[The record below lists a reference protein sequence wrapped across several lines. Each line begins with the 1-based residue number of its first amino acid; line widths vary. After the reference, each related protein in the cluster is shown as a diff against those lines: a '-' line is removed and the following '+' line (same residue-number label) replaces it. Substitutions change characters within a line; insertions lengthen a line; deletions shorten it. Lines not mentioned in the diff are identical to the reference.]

1 MLIRKLSKDNVNY
14 WIGLPTYPVN
24 LFVEYFMVCHGAPT
38 FREEYIFP
46 HNHAEIFFNLGDVN
60 YGVGSPK
67 NSGFFFRETVVSGL
81 RNSRLTIK
89 PGKIFSLA
97 GVRFNIFGFQNIFYI
112 PSDEFTNRNFDA
124 TEVWDKNLLLL
135 HEQLMEIGS
144 PTVKITFLQDWI
156 KSKIQLHNLQEA
168 KVWNKLSLKLKN
180 SALPLPRYLS
190 SAMGYSHKHTIKLFK
205 EKCGLP
211 PKMIQRIYRFNN
223 VLMHAQTPGMNWTSL
238 CHEAGY
244 SDQSH
249 FIKDF
254 KQFTGLTP
262 KMFLA
267 HQPKDW
273 MLLKESR

>member
-1 MLIRKLSKDNVNY
+1 MLVRKLSKDNVTY
-14 WIGLPTYPVN
+14 WIGIPTYPVD
-24 LFVEYFMVCHGAPT
+24 LFVHYFMVCDGTPS

-46 HNHAEIFFNLGDVN
+46 NNHAEIFFNLGDVN
-60 YGVGSPK
+60 YAEVNAK
-67 NSGFFFRETVVSGL
+67 NAEFIFKETVVSGL
-81 RNSRLTIK
+81 RNCRLTIQ

-97 GVRFNIFGFQNIFYI
+97 GVRFSIFGFQNIFDI

-135 HEQLMEIGS
+135 REQLIETPS
-144 PTVKITFLQDWI
+144 PVAKISLLEDWI

-168 KVWNKLSLKLKN
+168 KVWNKLSPELKN
-180 SALPLPRYLS
+180 TSLPLQRYLS
-190 SAMGYSHKHTIKLFK
+190 SAIGYSHKHTIKLFK

-211 PKMIQRIYRFNN
+211 PKMIQRIFRFNN
-223 VLMHAQTPGMNWTSL
+223 VLMHAQTSSLNWTSL

-267 HQPKDW
+267 QRPKDW

>member
-1 MLIRKLSKDNVNY
+1 MLVRKLSKDNVTY
-14 WIGLPTYPVN
+14 WIGIPTYPVN
-24 LFVEYFMVCHGAPT
+24 LFVDYFMVCHGAPT
-38 FREEYIFP
+38 FSEEYIFP
-46 HNHAEIFFNLGDVN
+46 NNCAEIFFNLGDVN
-60 YGVGSPK
+60 YGVGTPE
-67 NSGFFFRETVVSGL
+67 NAGFFFRETVVSGL
-81 RNSRLTIK
+81 RNRRLTIK

-97 GVRFNIFGFQNIFYI
+97 GVRFNIFGFQNIFHI
-112 PSDEFTNRNFDA
+112 PSAEFTNRNFDA
-124 TEVWDKNLLLL
+124 TEVWDKNLLFL
-135 HEQLMEIGS
+135 HEQLMETPS
-144 PTVKITFLQDWI
+144 PAEKISFLEGWI

-168 KVWNKLSLKLKN
+168 KVWNKLSPELKN
-180 SALPLPRYLS
+180 TSLPLQAYLS

-211 PKMIQRIYRFNN
+211 PKMIQRIFRFNS
-223 VLMHAQTPGMNWTSL
+223 VLMHAQASNQNWTSL

-267 HQPKDW
+267 QRPKDW